1 MLPKCPADLNEAV
14 QNHDMATLS
23 QSAWLFWRQYMDMLT
38 ADMNAQNRRPL
49 AIRCV
54 QIFFEIQTECT
65 IPELR
70 YTLTTVPGD
79 CYQEIGDTH
88 QVLHWRGLG
97 AEIAKDCDDEDIKD
111 EAECNM
117 RLVLADD
124 AVIVLDDPHGAQQTR
139 WNAAKLQDL
148 EFLYE
153 DTKKREKWKYAF
165 RYARH
170 LLGKELDAAI
180 AQGLP
185 PTGRKWYPKTLEA
198 LSHLEDAD
206 QLTYRP
212 HVLFALAHAKF
223 DYKEYASSIE
233 DLEEVIK
240 ASKIAKNG
248 SIERNAL
255 FTSARARLHLYQSNH
270 EPSYWSSG
278 NDKLNHCLAL
288 CTQEQRLD
296 WIACCHTLKAALWYS
311 KQDADENALQNTL
324 YHISQVRKLWTE
336 EMKPL
341 FGNLKLDNLLTRYT
355 LSGRNARTP
364 YSIFGM
370 AVDICITLGDH
381 HQAWSWIEYSKARA
395 LHDSLEYIEDGPH
408 LQIEAAEMNDNLFEP
423 FLTNQAVF
431 LVHWMILGERILLC
445 VSQNSTAYMSWEL
458 DCTKSAVEEW
468 YHSLVASQEDLSDPE
483 TAEEI
488 LSELQ
493 ELVRPLI
500 GLVNKEDSI
509 FILCPTQIIFKIPVH
524 AIPLDGNCLL
534 DLAPVVYTHSF
545 AVLRRLMQQTST
557 GAHPNAR
564 EFEFFAS
571 PTGDT
576 PAGSEVVSKIVAQ
589 CGGRQHIDDAS
600 KEEFLESTSRGSW
613 VHFHGHVISEEHP
626 LNQAL
631 LFHHGEKLTAREV
644 FKLELSSKRPVMLLI
659 GCGSGV
665 ERLDPGDEPLGLV
678 SGLLFAG
685 ASSVIATMWPI
696 HDRLSGAKFSEH
708 FYGIDCDEKHKF
720 EESIDLARRMRA
732 AALSIKKNIPTR
744 APYFWAGFVLYGKWK
759 FR

>member
-1 MLPKCPADLNEAV
+1 MN
-14 QNHDMATLS
+14 T
-23 QSAWLFWRQYMDMLT
+23 LT
-38 ADMNAQNRRPL
+38 ADMKAQNRRPL
-49 AIRCV
+49 AVRCV
-54 QIFFEIQTECT
+54 QTFFEVQTECT

-70 YTLTTVPGD
+70 YTLTTVPAE
-79 CYQEIGDTH
+79 CYEEIGDVH

-111 EAECNM
+111 EAEYNL

-124 AVIVLDDPHGAQQTR
+124 VAIVLDDPHGAQQKS

-148 EFLYE
+148 ELLYE

-165 RYARH
+165 RYARD
-170 LLGKELDAAI
+170 LLDKELDAAV
-180 AQGLP
+180 AQGSP
-185 PTGRKWYPKTLEA
+185 PTGRKWYANTLEA
-198 LSHLEDAD
+198 LNHLEDAD

-212 HVLFALAHAKF
+212 RILFALAHAKF
-223 DYKEYASSIE
+223 DYEDYASSID

-240 ASKIAKNG
+240 ISKITKSG
-248 SIERNAL
+248 GIEQMAL

-278 NDKLNHCLAL
+278 NEKLDHCLAL

-311 KQDADENALQNTL
+311 KRDADDNALQNTL
-324 YHISQVRKLWTE
+324 YHITQVRKLWAE

-341 FGNLKLDNLLTRYT
+341 FGNLKLDNLLTKYA
-355 LSGRNARTP
+355 LSGRNAKTP

-370 AVDICITLGDH
+370 AVDICIALGDH

-395 LHDSLEYIEDGPH
+395 LHDSLEHVQDGPH
-408 LQIEAAEMNDNLFEP
+408 LQVEGAETDDKLLEH
-423 FLTNQAVF
+423 FLTNQAVV

-445 VSQNSTAYMSWEL
+445 VSQDSTAYTSWEL
-458 DCTKSAVEEW
+458 NCTRSAAEEW
-468 YHSLVASQEDLSDPE
+468 YHSLVASKEDLSDPE
-483 TAEEI
+483 TADEI

-500 GLVNKEDSI
+500 NLETKKEDTI

-524 AIPLDGNCLL
+524 AIPVNGKCLL

-545 AVLRRLMQQTST
+545 AVLRRLMQQTSSGT
-557 GAHPNAR
+557 HPDVR
-564 EFEFFAS
+564 ESEFFAS

-576 PAGSEVVSKIVAQ
+576 PAGSEAVSKIVAQ
-589 CGGRQHIDDAS
+589 CGGRQHIDDVS
-600 KEEFLESTSRGSW
+600 KEEFLESTSGGSW
-613 VHFHGHVISEEHP
+613 VHFHGHVISEDHP

-631 LFHHGEKLTAREV
+631 LFHHGEKLAAREV
-644 FKLELSSKRPVMLLI
+644 FKLDLSSKRPVMLLI

-720 EESIDLARRMRA
+720 EETIDLARRMRA
-732 AALSIKKNIPTR
+732 AALSIKKDIPTR
-744 APYFWAGFVLYGKWK
+744 APYFWAGFVLYGQWN
-759 FR
+759 FRYAN